1 MEDQRGVPAALRDH
15 DYWRR
20 EPSTSQAPRGRRRR
34 REQEHRSLGE
44 RPRRRPRLDAAVQS
58 SGPLSSASV
67 SFSGPQVSSVPQ
79 PSASGQVRAT
89 GEGQR
94 YMEPVGLS
102 PTRFGAV
109 VEMFMGWITDSPYN
123 PEM

>member
-1 MEDQRGVPAALRDH
+1 MTIFCCVAGISVIPACHWVWLNGGFTSDVVQQRGVPAALQDH

-20 EPSTSQAPRGRRRR
+20 EPSTGQAPRGRRRR

-79 PSASGQVRAT
+79 PSASGQ
-89 GEGQR
+89 G
-94 YMEPVGLS
+94 
-102 PTRFGAV
+102 GA
-109 VEMFMGWITDSPYN
+109 IT
-123 PEM
+123 